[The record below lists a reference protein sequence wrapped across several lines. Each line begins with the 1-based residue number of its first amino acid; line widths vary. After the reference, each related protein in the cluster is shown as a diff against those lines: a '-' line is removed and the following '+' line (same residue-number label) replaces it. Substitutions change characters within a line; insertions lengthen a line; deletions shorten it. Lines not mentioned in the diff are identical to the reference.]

1 MPGTN
6 KLSWMIGLVTCA
18 LFIFAASSVRAD
30 EMDEPMAPAGAAA
43 IETDPQAVETDPQG
57 ETAGAR
63 RGIEEITVT
72 ARRREE
78 SLLEVPESI
87 SAFSDVQ
94 IDRANI
100 SGLSDIGLLVP
111 NMYIGKRT
119 DGFPNV
125 TMRGMGSFGNV
136 QGVGFY
142 LDDVQLF
149 GDSSGRFG
157 DLERIEV
164 LKGPQGVLHGGTNVG
179 GAVKWITK
187 RPDPDEFSGRLRVGA
202 GQGLSGN
209 RGTFFDTEVE
219 VNVPLPM
226 LGETWAARLFYYG
239 EDDEGYLKKRN
250 VPRFSGERGTGD
262 SDVMEMH
269 RYGMRGSIA
278 GDITERLSLFATLR
292 YHEEDGPNDYWARE
306 ANGNNLSHPDTRT
319 SSFNGE
325 HYRETW
331 AWSVQLDYDF
341 DDFTVTSITSNTDTD
356 SDRESDVDVAQEFAL
371 DLLRQHRIDVV
382 TQELRFTS
390 TGDGPFQWQ
399 FGGFYQNYDRDLNG
413 DLYMYGAGSLVFANR
428 AFIPDPATETD
439 QGFDFGDDPTN
450 RDPSLSTTINPDT
463 GIDGGPAFLGC
474 KDVTIC
480 PPFIFERSKRQRD
493 SHAVF
498 VNGSY
503 RWNAFEVSAGYRS
516 DTWESQ
522 RYNDDSGVAGKRKQ
536 TQNLFR
542 GNVSWFLPDES
553 MLYLTYSQGFEPGD
567 FNLTSFEGV
576 RDLFGYGP
584 ERATNYELGYKSR
597 LFDDRVV
604 LTAALFKTNY
614 KDRQAELQLEAPTGE
629 VVEGII
635 NAGDS
640 RNQGWEASVQWLIH
654 PDWTATVEGGAISS
668 EWKSGT
674 TSPVTGRSISGR
686 TPLNHADWSYSV
698 ALDYDRQLGVDTR
711 AFGRFQVRA
720 KGPAA
725 TNSQFFDTPDDSFG
739 PWDNE
744 RFTVADL
751 NVGVEWKQFEFGFR
765 VENIFDEEY
774 YIDVQ
779 ELANFAGP
787 LFEPGGSQES
797 IIIGTLEQ
805 SRRIRGYVQWRF

>member
-18 LFIFAASSVRAD
+18 LFIFAAPSVWAD

-43 IETDPQAVETDPQG
+43 VETDPQG

-63 RGIEEITVT
+63 RAGIEEITVT

-87 SAFSDVQ
+87 SAFSEVQ

-111 NMYIGKRT
+111 NLYVGKRT

-179 GAVKWITK
+179 GAIKWITK
-187 RPDPDEFSGRLRVGA
+187 RPDPDEFSGRVRAGVGTD
-202 GQGLSGN
+202 S
-209 RGTFFDTEVE
+209 FFDTELE
-219 VNVPLPM
+219 VNVPLPF
-226 LGETWAARLFYYG
+226 LGETWAARLFVYG
-239 EDDEGYLKKRN
+239 EDDEGFLKKRN
-250 VPRFSGERGTGD
+250 APRFSGERGTAD
-262 SDVMEMH
+262 SNIMEMH
-269 RYGMRGSIA
+269 RYGVRGSIA

-292 YHEEDGPNDYWARE
+292 YHEEDGPNDYWSRE
-306 ANGNNLSHPDTRT
+306 ANGSNFSHTDTRT
-319 SSFNGE
+319 NSFNPE

-341 DDFTVTSITSNTDTD
+341 DDFTVTSITSNTDTN
-356 SDRESDVDVAQEFAL
+356 SDRETDVDVSPEFVL
-371 DLLRQHRIDVV
+371 DLFRIHRIDVV

-390 TGDGPFQWQ
+390 TGAGPFQWQ

-413 DLYMYGAGSLVFANR
+413 DLYLFGGSSLAFADP

-439 QGFDFGDDPTN
+439 QGLDFNDPANRDRDDP
-450 RDPSLSTTINPDT
+450 D
-463 GIDGGPAFLGC
+463 AVFLGC
-474 KDVTIC
+474 SDVTLC
-480 PPFIFERSKRQRD
+480 DPLVFERSKRQRD
-493 SHAVF
+493 THAVF

-503 RWNAFEVSAGYRS
+503 RWKAFEFSAGYRS

-522 RYNDDSGVAGKRKQ
+522 RFNDDSDVAGKRKQ

-542 GNVSWFLPDES
+542 GNVSWFLDDES
-553 MLYLTYSQGFEPGD
+553 LLYLTYSQGFEPGD

-597 LFDDRVV
+597 LFDNRVV
-604 LTAALFKTNY
+604 LTAALFKTDY

-629 VVEGII
+629 VIEGII

-640 RNQGWEASVQWLIH
+640 RNMGWEASVQALLH
-654 PDWTATVEGGAISS
+654 PDWTLTVDGGAISS

-686 TPLNHADWSYSV
+686 TPLNHADWSASF

-711 AFGRFQVRA
+711 MFGRFQVRS

-725 TNSQFFDTPDDSFG
+725 TNSQFFDTPDDSFP

-751 NVGVEWKQFEFGFR
+751 NVGVEWKQFEFGLR

-779 ELANFAGP
+779 ELPNFAGP
-787 LFEPGGSQES
+787 LFSPGGSQEA

>member
-1 MPGTN
+1 MPSRN

-18 LFIFAASSVRAD
+18 LFIFAASSVWAD
-30 EMDEPMAPAGAAA
+30 ETDEPMAPAGAAA
-43 IETDPQAVETDPQG
+43 VETEPQS
-57 ETAGAR
+57 EPSATSRA
-63 RGIEEITVT
+63 GIEEITVT

-78 SLLEVPESI
+78 SLLEIPESI
-87 SAFSDVQ
+87 AAFSDVQ

-111 NMYIGKRT
+111 NLYIGKRT

-179 GAVKWITK
+179 GAIKWITK
-187 RPDPDEFSGRLRVGA
+187 RPDPDGFSGRLRVGA
-202 GQGLSGN
+202 GKGTEGN
-209 RGTFFDTEVE
+209 DGTFFDTEVE
-219 VNVPLPM
+219 VNVPLPF
-226 LGETWAARLFYYG
+226 LGETWAARVFVYG

-250 VPRFSGERGTGD
+250 DPRFSGVRGTAD
-262 SDVMEMH
+262 SDIMEMH
-269 RYGMRGSIA
+269 RYGVRGAIA

-292 YHEEDGPNDYWARE
+292 YHEEDGGNDYWGRE
-306 ANGNNLSHPDTRT
+306 TTGGSLKFPDTRVN
-319 SSFNGE
+319 SFNGE

-341 DDFTVTSITSNTDTD
+341 DDFTITSITSNTDTD
-356 SDRESDVDVAQEFAL
+356 SARESDVDNVQEFVL
-371 DLLRQHRIDVV
+371 DLLRIHRIDVV

-390 TGDGPFQWQ
+390 TGAGPFQWQ

-413 DLYMYGAGSLVFANR
+413 DLYLFGGSGLFQGFADPN
-428 AFIPDPATETD
+428 FIPDPATETD
-439 QGFDFGDDPTN
+439 QGLDFNDPANRDRDDP
-450 RDPSLSTTINPDT
+450 D
-463 GIDGGPAFLGC
+463 AVFLGC
-474 KDVTIC
+474 SDVTLC
-480 PPFIFERSKRQRD
+480 DPLVFERSKRQRD

-498 VNGSY
+498 VNASY
-503 RWNAFEVSAGYRS
+503 RWNAFEFSAGYRA

-542 GNVSWFLPDES
+542 GNVSWFMNDES
-553 MLYLTYSQGFEPGD
+553 MFYLTYAQGFEPGD
-567 FNLTSFEGV
+567 YNLTSFEGV

-584 ERATNYELGYKSR
+584 ERATNYELGYKGR

-604 LTAALFKTNY
+604 LTAALFKTDY

-640 RNQGWEASVQWLIH
+640 RNQGWEASVQWLLH
-654 PDWTATVEGGAISS
+654 PDWTATVDGGVISS

-686 TPLNHADWSYSV
+686 TPLNHADWSYAV
-698 ALDYDRQLGVDTR
+698 AVDYDRQLNLDTR
-711 AFGRFQVRA
+711 LFGRAQVRA

-739 PWDNE
+739 PWDNDQ
-744 RFTVADL
+744 FTVVDL
-751 NVGVEWKQFEFGFR
+751 NLGVEWKQFEFGLR
-765 VENIFDEEY
+765 LENIFDEEY
-774 YIDVQ
+774 YIDIQ
-779 ELANFAGP
+779 ELANFAGN
-787 LFEPGGSQES
+787 LFNPGSSQEA
-797 IIIGTLEQ
+797 ILIGTLEQ